1 MFILR
6 RWLIKSRLRAVI
18 SSVRNMM
25 NESSGVVSVRKYPTN
40 NEICRLLL
48 DSLCIVASGIHT
60 RCLSVTKWFFPLASI
75 WSVPES
81 IYIIW
86 CLLCECGLSSISS
99 LPVILVRISQ
109 SGIFS
114 ISESRFSFHE
124 LSGAN
129 CIVYVF
135 LCKSGTNVNK

>member
-1 MFILR
+1 MADKIQITGGHFVCTEYDERIVRSGLR
-6 RWLIKSRLRAVI
+6 TEI
-18 SSVRNMM
+18 S
-25 NESSGVVSVRKYPTN
+25 YN

-48 DSLCIVASGIHT
+48 DSLCIVPSGIHT